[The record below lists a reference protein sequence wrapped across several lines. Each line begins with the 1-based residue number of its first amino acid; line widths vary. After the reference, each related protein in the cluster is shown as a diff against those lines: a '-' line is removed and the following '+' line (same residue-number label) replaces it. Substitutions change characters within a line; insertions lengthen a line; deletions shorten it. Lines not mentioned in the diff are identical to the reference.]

1 VAVRRLVLVRHAKA
15 KDTSPTGDRG
25 RVLSGRGR
33 AQAQALRGWTEPSGP
48 LGSVRAVVVVSYSS
62 RTIETY
68 EIGLEGTP
76 VCQQV
81 VFDARLYNG
90 VRHVGTD
97 ELLES
102 LREVDPGSGDL
113 VFVGH
118 NPTMTVALFDLMEDP
133 AAARRALSDG
143 FPKCGVA
150 ILSFGDG
157 PPRKG
162 GCALEFF
169 GTPDA

>member
-1 VAVRRLVLVRHAKA
+1 VRRLVLIRHAKA

-33 AQAQALRGWTEPSGP
+33 AQAQALRAWTEPTGP
-48 LGSVRAVVVVSYSS
+48 LSAIRAVVLVSYSS
-62 RTIETY
+62 RTIETF
-68 EIGLEGTP
+68 ELGLEGTP
-76 VCQQV
+76 VCREAV
-81 VFDARLYNG
+81 LDARLYNG

-102 LREVDPGSGDL
+102 LAEVDPGSGDL

-133 AAARRALSDG
+133 GAARHALAGG

-150 ILSFGDG
+150 ILSFSEG

-169 GTPDA
+169 SAPDA